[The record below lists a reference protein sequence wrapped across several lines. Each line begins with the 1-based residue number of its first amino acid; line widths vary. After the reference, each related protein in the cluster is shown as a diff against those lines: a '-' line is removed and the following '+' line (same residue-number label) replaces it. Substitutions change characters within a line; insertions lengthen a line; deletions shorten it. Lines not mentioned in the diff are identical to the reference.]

1 MINTAFPNDAL
12 KRTTIFEWYSRFK
25 NGRITVYDDP
35 RQGCPLSQR
44 TEENVTQISNLI
56 KDNRRI
62 TLQELEEETGISK
75 AMIGNIIR
83 EDLGLKKTPAKFHP
97 TIPH

>member
-25 NGRITVYDDP
+25 NGRITVDDDP
-35 RQGCPLSQR
+35 RQGRPLSQR

-62 TLQELEEETGISK
+62 HFAGTG
-75 AMIGNIIR
+75 GRNR
-83 EDLGLKKTPAKFHP
+83 YL
-97 TIPH
+97 